1 MGGTMIKNII
11 IIALLIALWQGVTS
25 EQAIAYVQLALDKM
39 QEVLYY
45 VKESV

>member
-1 MGGTMIKNII
+1 MIKNII

>member
-11 IIALLIALWQGVTS
+11 IIALFLALVTGVS
-25 EQAIAYVQLALDKM
+25 SDEAIAYVQLALDKK
-39 QEVLYY
+39 QEMLYY